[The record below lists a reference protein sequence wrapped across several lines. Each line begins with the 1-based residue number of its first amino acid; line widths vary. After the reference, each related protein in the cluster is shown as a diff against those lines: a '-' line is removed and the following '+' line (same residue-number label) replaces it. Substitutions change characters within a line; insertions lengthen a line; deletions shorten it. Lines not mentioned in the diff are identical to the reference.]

1 MIYDI
6 NGTALTES
14 TNTNETA
21 LTNRLYDHWLNA
33 PNLNGSKGYLKNYTL
48 DSSGNLKNSNGYA
61 ISGFIPLEKNMK
73 IRISDINKINIT
85 NSRAYWFKSDR
96 TYYSKKDLSEI
107 LNYDGSISGD
117 KYNDMPYMIL
127 ALSISDCNISV
138 TCEYPKEKNR
148 VDNDWM
154 HSYWTNTEYNKT
166 DYTST
171 DMTHY
176 GSLIGNS
183 EFFVEK
189 NVRQPKPA
197 YFEIPYLDDFDSY
210 RFEISKYPDMN
221 NASVHVFEVYRE
233 YFALPNLEI
242 NKTYWVRITGIK
254 DEVERII
261 AFYSYDTVG
270 LVRQISYVTNMRDIG
285 GHKTEKW
292 GEIRQGRIYRCA
304 KLDGYSESVANG
316 LIELGI
322 NCEIDLRLESE
333 IESGYVS
340 PFNDYYNYSIGSF
353 QSVAQNT
360 QSGIEN
366 YANIFKYI
374 VSKLKEGKNL
384 LYHCKGGADRTGV
397 MSAILEG
404 VLGASP
410 NTINLDYESTCNNT
424 SLGTIRSDLEDDGHW
439 FSEGM
444 LAIEKREGNTYADK
458 WKGLLIQGGVT
469 EEEIEEFR
477 CIMLSDYKIP
487 TEKGDKG
494 DPGKS
499 AYQIALDNGFEGTE
513 KQWLESLQT
522 SAEEIKAYIDNQ
534 IGGTLNDTY

>member
-6 NGTALTES
+6 NGNLLSDSANTAV
-14 TNTNETA
+14 NTS
-21 LTNRLYDHWLNA
+21 YDHWLNA
-33 PNLNGSKGYLKNYTL
+33 PNLKGEKGYMKNISL
-48 DSSGNLKNSNGYA
+48 DSSGNLKNSIGYGT
-61 ISGFIPLEKNMK
+61 SGFIPLEKNMK
-73 IRISDINKINIT
+73 IHISDMSKVTIE
-85 NSRAYWFKSDR
+85 NSRIYWYNADK
-96 TYYSKKDLSEI
+96 TYYSKKILSEV
-107 LNYDGSISGD
+107 LNYDGSISGE
-117 KYNDMPYMIL
+117 KYNGTSFAVLSL
-127 ALSISDCNISV
+127 ALTSFDISV

-148 VDNDWM
+148 VDNDWL
-154 HSYWTNTEYNKT
+154 HSYWNNTEYNKT
-166 DYTST
+166 DYTYT
-171 DMTHY
+171 DMEHY
-176 GSLIGNS
+176 GSLVGNS
-183 EFFVEK
+183 EFFPES
-189 NVRQPKPA
+189 NIRQPKSA
-197 YFEIPYLDDFDSY
+197 YFKIPYKGDFDSY
-210 RFEISKYPDMN
+210 RFEISKYPDMSG
-221 NASVHVFEVYRE
+221 AKIYTFDIYRE
-233 YFALPNLEI
+233 YYGLGNLEI
-242 NKTYWVRITGIK
+242 NKTYWVKIIGIK
-254 DEVERII
+254 DETETII
-261 AFYSYDTVG
+261 DFYSYDTAG
-270 LVRQISYVTNMRDIG
+270 LVRQISFVTNMRDIG

-316 LIELGI
+316 LKELGI

-340 PFNDYYNYSIGSF
+340 PFDDYYNHSIGSF
-353 QSVAQNT
+353 QSVAQNI

-444 LAIEKREGNTYADK
+444 LAIEEREGNTYADK

-469 EEEIEEFR
+469 EEEIEDFR

-487 TEKGDKG
+487 TEKGEKG
-494 DPGKS
+494 DPGTDGYTPVKGTDYWT
-499 AYQIALDNGFEGTE
+499 AEDIA
-513 KQWLESLQT
+513 
-522 SAEEIKAYIDNQ
+522 EIKTYCKNYIDNE
-534 IGGTLNDTY
+534 ILGGKS